1 MWVKAGLLPRLAA
14 VVLAILLWQVGAMA
28 LDSQLLLATP
38 WQVLLRLLELLREP
52 AFYGAVG
59 FSLLRILLGFLLG
72 LLLGTLLAVLAAR
85 WPLAET
91 LLWPYITVIKTTP
104 VASFI
109 ILCLIW
115 LDSSN
120 LPVFISLLM
129 VLPVVYSNMLSGIRQ
144 TDRKLLEMARVFGVG
159 PLRRLRY
166 LYLPQLQPYLTSACS
181 VALGLSWKAGIAA
194 EVIGIPNGSIGE
206 MLYEAK
212 IYLSAPDLFA
222 WTAVIITVSVAFE
235 RLFLFLLRRAYRLL
249 GSRREEEVQA

>member
-1 MWVKAGLLPRLAA
+1 
-14 VVLAILLWQVGAMA
+14 VGAMA

-38 WQVLLRLLELLREP
+38 WQVLLRLLELLQEP

-59 FSLLRILLGFLLG
+59 FSLVRILAGFLLG

-115 LDSSN
+115 LDSGN
-120 LPVFISLLM
+120 LPIFISLLM

-144 TDRKLLEMARVFGVG
+144 TDRKLLEMAHVFRVGT
-159 PLRRLRY
+159 LRRLRY
-166 LYLPQLQPYLTSACS
+166 LYLPQLQPYLTEEFQAAVIRS
-181 VALGLSWKAGIAA
+181 VITNRVLDKIVEYA
-194 EVIGIPNGSIGE
+194 EITVV
-206 MLYEAK
+206 EAK
-212 IYLSAPDLFA
+212 D
-222 WTAVIITVSVAFE
+222 
-235 RLFLFLLRRAYRLL
+235 
-249 GSRREEEVQA
+249 